1 MRLMTWS
8 TPVSGI
14 ASTSLRVSTVVL
26 TSSFSRSD
34 PRPALTVT
42 GGRVTGAAVAG
53 VIVAVVAGDV
63 VVGDVAGGGVSCALA
78 SAGISARPAN
88 AASVAARTDSMKF
101 SHDRQ
106 TNATRGKARSG
117 FRCQTREGGAR
128 GWLGPSRMPTGPRAS
143 TATGG
148 RSTRTAKSGVTTN
161 DAEGAARVGAWAR
174 PRQHSCILPAA
185 GI

>member
-34 PRPALTVT
+34 PRPALTVA
-42 GGRVTGAAVAG
+42 GG
-53 VIVAVVAGDV
+53 V

-88 AASVAARTDSMKF
+88 AASVAARTDSMKV
-101 SHDRQ
+101 SPRQ
-106 TNATRGKARSG
+106 TNERDARRGASRLQVSG
-117 FRCQTREGGAR
+117 EGGWRA
-128 GWLGPSRMPTGPRAS
+128 GLVGPVADADGRQGVDGHQRA
-143 TATGG
+143 
-148 RSTRTAKSGVTTN
+148 V
-161 DAEGAARVGAWAR
+161 DE
-174 PRQHSCILPAA
+174 
-185 GI
+185 